1 MFLVFEKMAF
11 EPFVGTYLN
20 YGKNT
25 YDRQSTCHQTLLTF
39 HISLREMVSN
49 LICLGLMEN

>member
-49 LICLGLMEN
+49 LISLGLMEN